1 MSSLDELIAKARHLL
16 AEGHSPGQIAD
27 ELSLSQET
35 VTWLLTQKKGDAA
48 PKDVSIDWTVV
59 SSNALL
65 LDDVARLMLDRFTC
79 AEPGQGGKPVLEG
92 VAIVGIALSG
102 VPLATLI
109 AASEQARFAI
119 YHPAKHSSAEIPTGS
134 LSGNFAG
141 VGNERCIIVD
151 DVITSGK
158 TMHEVVA
165 YLRRQKATPVAI
177 WVLFDKR
184 GLTEVDGVP
193 VYSVFRVSRID

>member
-1 MSSLDELIAKARHLL
+1 MTSLDELIAKARLL
-16 AEGHSPGQIAD
+16 ISEGHSPGQIAD

-48 PKDVSIDWTVV
+48 PRDVSIDWTVV
-59 SSNALL
+59 SGNALL
-65 LDDVARLMLDRFTC
+65 LDDVARLMLDRYHC
-79 AEPGQGGKPVLEG
+79 SAPAGELDLGA

-119 YHPAKHSSAEIPTGS
+119 YHPAKHSPAENPTGS
-134 LSGNFAG
+134 LSGNFAS
-141 VGNERCIIVD
+141 VANERCIIVD

-165 YLRRQKATPVAI
+165 HLRRQKATPVAI

-184 GLTEVDGVP
+184 GLNEVDGVP